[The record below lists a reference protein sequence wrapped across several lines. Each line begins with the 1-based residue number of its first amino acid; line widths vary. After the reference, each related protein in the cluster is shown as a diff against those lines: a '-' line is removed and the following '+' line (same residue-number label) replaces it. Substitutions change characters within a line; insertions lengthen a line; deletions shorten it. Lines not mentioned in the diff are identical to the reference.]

1 MRPFWRVSEVRHQ
14 EVRCTVGTSNPNGE
28 TLIFTCA
35 GAAYTGQVANRAGVQ
50 LMEQGAGNLFCIAA
64 VAAGIEQKM
73 QRARQAGR
81 RVAIDGCEDHCAR
94 KVLERAGLIADLHV
108 ELTAMGIEKK
118 PAQPNM
124 INDAKKVVDAVK
136 QKLSSDGGA
145 APRCCGG

>member
-1 MRPFWRVSEVRHQ
+1 MSTG
-14 EVRCTVGTSNPNGE
+14 CCGGSGE

-35 GAAYTGQVANRAGVQ
+35 GAAYSGQVANRSGVQ

-73 QRARQAGR
+73 DRARSAAR

-94 KVLERAGLIADLHV
+94 QVLEKAGLTADV
-108 ELTAMGIEKK
+108 PVVLTDLGIEKK

-124 INDAKKVVDAVK
+124 INDAKKVVDTVK
-136 QKLSSDGGA
+136 QKLGTGT
-145 APRCCGG
+145 PQRGCCG